1 MVDIRDEN
9 DIASGKFGR
18 QSTQSC
24 GGHTPPIMHH
34 HKSKD
39 SPLTTLEEHRNERS
53 NMTHMTHSVST
64 ILNTVENI

>member
-18 QSTQSC
+18 QSNQSW

-34 HKSKD
+34 HKLKD
-39 SPLTTLEEHRNERS
+39 SPLTTLEEHRNER
-53 NMTHMTHSVST
+53 
-64 ILNTVENI
+64 